1 LSDGGQS
8 WLNLGQTVEKR
19 AFSTRGRLRQK
30 DKKDTKR
37 SDLLQNAYMFIAK
50 VDGLYGN
57 FCPAHI

>member
-1 LSDGGQS
+1 
-8 WLNLGQTVEKR
+8 LGQTVEKG
-19 AFSTRGRLRQK
+19 AFSTRGRLGHK